1 MVDLTLFE
9 FELKVLQGI
18 PKMTTAMSRD
28 DWNCFRNDFKRTS
41 KGTQMKYRFC
51 LPCGQIWSLKARL
64 FLQLII
70 LVLIW
75 YSSLKTN
82 DVYHQSTP
90 MPPMISSNS
99 TCFYSVRWFSW
110 AFWCRPPCVCVCV
123 CLRVRFSLNMLWH
136 LWQNMTKQIRNTHM
150 LCEFL
155 VWGKKPLKSDPRHPV
170 IPNVRS
176 SVFFHP
182 RSHLPFGSAFRASF
196 HSHRPSRSVWLED
209 FGCLGICN
217 RFPPLLQMVF

>member
-123 CLRVRFSLNMLWH
+123 YEYGFHWICYDIYDKT
-136 LWQNMTKQIRNTHM
+136 WQNKLGTHTCCVNFWCGEKS
-150 LCEFL
+150 LWKVTLDIQSYRTWGARCFFTPVHIFL
-155 VWGKKPLKSDPRHPV
+155 LDRLLG
-170 IPNVRS
+170 
-176 SVFFHP
+176 
-182 RSHLPFGSAFRASF
+182 LPFTHTDPHVRY
-196 HSHRPSRSVWLED
+196 D
-209 FGCLGICN
+209 
-217 RFPPLLQMVF
+217 